1 MKSSKHLFPDEHSDS
16 RHEKVMTLKKKF
28 TYVIEYKNNF
38 SKSLHVSRKQSESFQ
53 TLHVTV
59 SKKTKSSIFIITLHC
74 YV

>member
-1 MKSSKHLFPDEHSDS
+1 MKSLEHLFPDEHADS
-16 RHEKVMTLKKKF
+16 RHEEVIIQKKKI

-38 SKSLHVSRKQSESFQ
+38 SKSLHESRKQSESFQ

-59 SKKTKSSIFIITLHC
+59 SKKTKSCIFIITLHC